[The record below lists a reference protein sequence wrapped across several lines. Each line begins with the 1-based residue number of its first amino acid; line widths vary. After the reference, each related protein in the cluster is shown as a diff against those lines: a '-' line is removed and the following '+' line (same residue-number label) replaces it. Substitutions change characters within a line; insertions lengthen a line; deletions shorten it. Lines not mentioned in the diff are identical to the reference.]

1 MTAVTNT
8 AADTTA
14 NTLTRRATMTLWRLE
29 LLRLVRTHR
38 WMILFGVYTALA
50 VVSAL
55 TARYFNEIME
65 RFGEG
70 VEFTATEPQPVDAI
84 IQFVSNT
91 SQIGV
96 LAVVVVAASS
106 LTIDAKPEQAAFLRT
121 KVSRPA
127 HLLIAPYT
135 VTVAAAG
142 AAMAAGT
149 LVVSLLTHVLIGPL
163 PFWRVVLGTALG
175 ACYLAFAVAVVAA
188 VAGFTRGQATTVFGA
203 LGVLLS
209 LPIIGLFGSIQPWLP
224 SELVAG
230 LAAMADGAPVSEFA
244 RSLVVT
250 AIVTPALL
258 AVAVVRF
265 ERREL

>member
-1 MTAVTNT
+1 MT
-8 AADTTA
+8 
-14 NTLTRRATMTLWRLE
+14 TLTDTVARRPTMTLWRLE
-29 LLRLVRTHR
+29 VLRLLRTHR

-50 VVSAL
+50 VLSAL
-55 TARYFNEIME
+55 TARYFKEIMQ

-84 IQFVSNT
+84 VQFVSNT

-127 HLLIAPYT
+127 HLLVAPYT

-142 AAMAAGT
+142 AAMATGT
-149 LVVSLLTHVLIGPL
+149 VVVSLLTEALIGPL
-163 PFWRVVLGTALG
+163 PFWRVVLGTVLG

-209 LPIIGLFGSIQPWLP
+209 LPIIGLFEPIQAWLP

-230 LAAMADGAPVSEFA
+230 LAAMADGAPVGDFA

-250 AIVTPALL
+250 AIATPALL
-258 AVAVVRF
+258 TVAAIRF

>member
-1 MTAVTNT
+1 MTALT
-8 AADTTA
+8 DTTA
-14 NTLTRRATMTLWRLE
+14 RRPTMTLWRLE
-29 LLRLVRTHR
+29 VLRLVRTHR
-38 WMILFGVYTALA
+38 WMILFGVYAALA
-50 VVSAL
+50 ALSAL

-84 IQFVSNT
+84 IQYVSNT

-127 HLLIAPYT
+127 QLLVAPYT
-135 VTVAAAG
+135 VTVAAAC
-142 AAMAAGT
+142 AAMATGT
-149 LVVSLLTHVLIGPL
+149 VIVSLLTETLIGPL
-163 PFWRVVLGTALG
+163 PLWRVVLGTALG

-209 LPIIGLFGSIQPWLP
+209 LPIIGLFEPIQQWLP

-230 LAAMADGAPVSEFA
+230 LAAMVDGAPVSEFA
-244 RSLVVT
+244 RALVVT
-250 AIVTPALL
+250 AIATSALL
-258 AVAVVRF
+258 TVAAIRF

>member
-1 MTAVTNT
+1 MTAMVDT
-8 AADTTA
+8 A
-14 NTLTRRATMTLWRLE
+14 TRRPTMTLWRLE
-29 LLRLVRTHR
+29 VLRLVRTHR
-38 WMILFGVYTALA
+38 WMILFGVYAALA

-65 RFGEG
+65 RFGEA

-121 KVSRPA
+121 KVPRPA
-127 HLLIAPYT
+127 HLLVAPYT
-135 VTVAAAG
+135 ATVAAAC
-142 AAMAAGT
+142 AAMATGT
-149 LVVSLLTHVLIGPL
+149 VIVSLLTETLIGPL
-163 PFWRVVLGTALG
+163 PFWRVVLGIFFA

-203 LGVLLS
+203 LGVLLA
-209 LPIIGLFGSIQPWLP
+209 LPIIGLFEPVQRWLP
-224 SELVAG
+224 SELLSG
-230 LAAMADGAPVSEFA
+230 LAAMVDGARVSDLVP
-244 RSLVVT
+244 SLIVT
-250 AIVTPALL
+250 AVTTTGLL
-258 AVAVVRF
+258 ALAAFRF

>member
-1 MTAVTNT
+1 
-8 AADTTA
+8 
-14 NTLTRRATMTLWRLE
+14 MTLWRME
-29 LLRLVRTHR
+29 VLRLVRTHR

-50 VVSAL
+50 VLSAL

-70 VEFTATEPQPVDAI
+70 VEFTASEPQPVDAI
-84 IQFVSNT
+84 VQFVSNT

-121 KVSRPA
+121 KVTRPA
-127 HLLIAPYT
+127 RLLVAPYT
-135 VTVAAAG
+135 VTVAAAC
-142 AAMAAGT
+142 AAMVAGT
-149 LVVSLLTHVLIGPL
+149 VVVSLLAEALIGSLPL
-163 PFWRVVLGTALG
+163 WRVVVGTLLG

-203 LGVLLS
+203 LGVLLA
-209 LPIIGLFGSIQPWLP
+209 LPIIGLLEPIQPWLP

-230 LAAMADGAPVSEFA
+230 LAAMVDGASVGEFA

-250 AIVTPALL
+250 AVVTPALL
-258 AVAVVRF
+258 AVAAVRF

>member
-1 MTAVTNT
+1 MTAATDT
-8 AADTTA
+8 AD
-14 NTLTRRATMTLWRLE
+14 RRPTMTLWRLE

-50 VVSAL
+50 VLSAL

-121 KVSRPA
+121 KVTRPA
-127 HLLIAPYT
+127 RLLVAPYT
-135 VTVAAAG
+135 VNVAAAC
-142 AAMAAGT
+142 AAMATGT
-149 LVVSLLTHVLIGPL
+149 LVVSLLTEMLIGPL
-163 PFWRVVLGTALG
+163 PLWRLVVGAFLG

-203 LGVLLS
+203 LGVLLA
-209 LPIIGLFGSIQPWLP
+209 LPIIGLFEPIQAWLP
-224 SELVAG
+224 SELISG
-230 LAAMADGAPVSEFA
+230 LAAMVDGASVGEFA
-244 RSLVVT
+244 RSLLVT
-250 AIVTPALL
+250 ALATTALL
-258 AVAVVRF
+258 AIAVFRF

>member
-1 MTAVTNT
+1 MT
-8 AADTTA
+8 
-14 NTLTRRATMTLWRLE
+14 TLTDTVARRPTMTLWRLE
-29 LLRLVRTHR
+29 VLRLVRTHR

-70 VEFTATEPQPVDAI
+70 VEFTATDPQPVDAI

-127 HLLIAPYT
+127 RLLVAPYT
-135 VTVAAAG
+135 VTVAAAC
-142 AAMAAGT
+142 AAMVTGT
-149 LVVSLLTHVLIGPL
+149 VVVSLLTETLIGPL
-163 PFWRVVLGTALG
+163 PFWRVVMGTVLA
-175 ACYLAFAVAVVAA
+175 ACYLVFAVAVVAA
-188 VAGFTRGQATTVFGA
+188 IAGFTRGQATTVFGA
-203 LGVLLS
+203 LGVLLA
-209 LPIIGLFGSIQPWLP
+209 LPIIGLFEPIQEWLP

-230 LAAMADGAPVSEFA
+230 LAAMVDGASVGEFA

-250 AIVTPALL
+250 AIATTGLL
-258 AVAVVRF
+258 AIAVARF